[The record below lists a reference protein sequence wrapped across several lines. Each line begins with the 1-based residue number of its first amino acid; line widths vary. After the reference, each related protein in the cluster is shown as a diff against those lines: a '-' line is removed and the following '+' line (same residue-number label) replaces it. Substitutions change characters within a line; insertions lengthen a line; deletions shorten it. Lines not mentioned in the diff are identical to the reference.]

1 MIGNLMSFMLSNS
14 GKEELA
20 KLLLRV
26 TVGVLMLFHGISKIL
41 HGVSP
46 IEGMFINAGLPGFI
60 AYGAYLG
67 EVIAPLM
74 LIAGFRVK
82 IASLFVMMT
91 MCGAIA
97 LAHSG
102 DIFVVT
108 KHGAWGIELQMF
120 YLMSSLTILIQ
131 GAGKYSIDSYFEAQH

>member
-1 MIGNLMSFMLSNS
+1 MKENVLSFMLSNS
-14 GKEELA
+14 GNGDSA

-26 TVGVLMLFHGISKIL
+26 SVGVLMLFHGISKLI

-67 EVIAPLM
+67 ELVAPLM
-74 LIAGFRVK
+74 LIIGFRVK
-82 IASLFVMMT
+82 IAAMLIMMT

-102 DIFVVT
+102 DIFSVT

-120 YLMSSLTILIQ
+120 YLMTSLTILLQ
-131 GAGKYSIDSYFEAQH
+131 GAGKYSLDGRFKD

>member
-1 MIGNLMSFMLSNS
+1 MNNNILSFILSNT
-14 GKEELA
+14 GTDDKA

-26 TVGVLMLFHGISKIL
+26 SVGVLMLFHGISKVM

-67 EVIAPLM
+67 EVVAPLM
-74 LIAGFRVK
+74 LIVGFRVK
-82 IASLFVMMT
+82 VASLLIMMT

-97 LAHSG
+97 LAHTG
-102 DIFVVT
+102 DIFSVT

-120 YLMSSLTILIQ
+120 YLMTSLTILLQ
-131 GAGKYSIDSYFEAQH
+131 GGGKYSLDGYNKD

>member
-1 MIGNLMSFMLSNS
+1 MKENVLSFMLSNS
-14 GKEELA
+14 GNGDSA

-26 TVGVLMLFHGISKIL
+26 SVGVLMLFHGISKLI

-67 EVIAPLM
+67 ELVAPLM
-74 LIAGFRVK
+74 LIVGFRVK
-82 IASLFVMMT
+82 IAAMLIMMT

-102 DIFVVT
+102 DIFSVT

-120 YLMSSLTILIQ
+120 YLMTSLTILLQ
-131 GAGKYSIDSYFEAQH
+131 GAGKYSLDGRFKD